1 MNKKKRNIMLVLIF
15 IVVFIFIL
23 WISGIIPKQI
33 AKISATHYLKK
44 NFPEKQYEFVNIE
57 WSSSFGGYSISFKD
71 EDDKMIGFIMNN
83 KYFPISPG
91 QGTFALEENYR
102 VEYEAISDINDFYN
116 HSITSNYKD
125 IRSLPESYSKEQA
138 QNDNCFILGA
148 MVHNDNLYSEFM
160 NKYNKKENAFIRVVQ
175 STVEGD
181 IFIIDVLYEARN
193 NKIHL
198 IKDDTRDKFSAQEDR
213 TIKYKTY
220 EKTGVWK
227 YQNSE
232 YWVAYNGELPDEN
245 TAEYSINSDELFIIA
260 TIN

>member
-1 MNKKKRNIMLVLIF
+1 MSKKRRNVILIVIF
-15 IVVFIFIL
+15 ILILIFIL

-44 NFPEKQYEFVNIE
+44 NFPEKQYEFVDIE

-71 EDDKMIGFIMNN
+71 ENDKTIGFIINN

-138 QNDNCFILGA
+138 QNDNCFIIGA

-175 STVEGD
+175 STIEGD
-181 IFIIDVLYEARN
+181 IVIIDVLYEARN

-198 IKDDTRDKFSAQEDR
+198 VKDDTRDKFSAQEDR

-232 YWVAYNGELPDEN
+232 YWVAYNGELPDGN